1 VVVQA
6 DAAQQRLG
14 AVEHPPAL
22 EGGLIVARVHGGA
35 TSPRTVRRASSALTA
50 GCQRRADGLTFS
62 GFGPRRPAPFSSSS
76 TDSPKEPPVKIKK
89 RAKGDVTVL
98 DLSGKIMGGDD
109 FDLFNN
115 AIKDLVSEGAVDIV
129 LNLSKVKWINS
140 TGLGLMVSAYTS
152 LVKQGGRMKIAE
164 VSDRIDNILH
174 VTQLELIFE
183 TFENEDEAVASFDKD

>member
-1 VVVQA
+1 M
-6 DAAQQRLG
+6 
-14 AVEHPPAL
+14 
-22 EGGLIVARVHGGA
+22 
-35 TSPRTVRRASSALTA
+35 
-50 GCQRRADGLTFS
+50 
-62 GFGPRRPAPFSSSS
+62 
-76 TDSPKEPPVKIKK
+76 KIKQ
-89 RAKGDVTVL
+89 RMSGEIAVL

-115 AIKDLVSEGAVDIV
+115 TIKSMVAEGQVDIV

-152 LVKQGGRMKIAE
+152 LVKQGGRMKIAS

-183 TFENEDEAVASFDKD
+183 TFDKEEDALKSFED

>member
-1 VVVQA
+1 M
-6 DAAQQRLG
+6 
-14 AVEHPPAL
+14 
-22 EGGLIVARVHGGA
+22 
-35 TSPRTVRRASSALTA
+35 
-50 GCQRRADGLTFS
+50 
-62 GFGPRRPAPFSSSS
+62 
-76 TDSPKEPPVKIKK
+76 KIKK
-89 RAKGDVTVL
+89 RQKGDVTVL

-115 AIKDLVSEGAVDIV
+115 AIKELVHEGAIDIV

-164 VSDRIDNILH
+164 VSERIDNILH

-183 TFENEDEAVASFDKD
+183 TFDKEDAAVASFEKQ

>member
-1 VVVQA
+1 M
-6 DAAQQRLG
+6 
-14 AVEHPPAL
+14 
-22 EGGLIVARVHGGA
+22 
-35 TSPRTVRRASSALTA
+35 
-50 GCQRRADGLTFS
+50 
-62 GFGPRRPAPFSSSS
+62 
-76 TDSPKEPPVKIKK
+76 KIKK
-89 RAKGDVTVL
+89 RAKGDVNVL

-183 TFENEDEAVASFDKD
+183 TFEKEDEAIATFEKP

>member
-1 VVVQA
+1 M
-6 DAAQQRLG
+6 
-14 AVEHPPAL
+14 
-22 EGGLIVARVHGGA
+22 
-35 TSPRTVRRASSALTA
+35 
-50 GCQRRADGLTFS
+50 
-62 GFGPRRPAPFSSSS
+62 
-76 TDSPKEPPVKIKK
+76 KIKK

-115 AIKDLVSEGAVDIV
+115 AIKEMVSEGAVDIV

-183 TFENEDEAVASFDKD
+183 TFQKEDEAIASFEKL

>member
-1 VVVQA
+1 
-6 DAAQQRLG
+6 
-14 AVEHPPAL
+14 
-22 EGGLIVARVHGGA
+22 
-35 TSPRTVRRASSALTA
+35 
-50 GCQRRADGLTFS
+50 
-62 GFGPRRPAPFSSSS
+62 
-76 TDSPKEPPVKIKK
+76 VKIKK

-183 TFENEDEAVASFDKD
+183 TFENEDEAVASFDKV